1 MNQRIQELKEQAM
14 AWVPNMADPDT
25 KIRLLNAEKFA
36 ELIVRECALVAKTLP
51 HTPERHWVQDSVTY
65 IPVHCEQNILK
76 HFGVNSNEITTAMLD
91 TAINQIEEYKKYV
104 AQQQKEN
111 LPHISYSS
119 WELYNKPKKEQE

>member
-1 MNQRIQELKEQAM
+1 MNKRIQELKEQAM

-36 ELIVRECALVAKTLP
+36 ELIIQEAGEAFWSEACHVSDLAYEEYSRNSKKIK
-51 HTPERHWVQDSVTY
+51 Q
-65 IPVHCEQNILK
+65 

-111 LPHISYSS
+111 LPHISYGS